1 MLDHYC
7 SYCMGLLSKY
17 KYCTFLCT
25 ALLFYNIEEGTLQ
38 SLLLVVY
45 ARISFSFLKK
55 KFSE

>member
-17 KYCTFLCT
+17 KHYTFLCT
-25 ALLFYNIEEGTLQ
+25 ALLFCNILEGALQ
-38 SLLLVVY
+38 NLLLVVS

-55 KFSE
+55 FSE